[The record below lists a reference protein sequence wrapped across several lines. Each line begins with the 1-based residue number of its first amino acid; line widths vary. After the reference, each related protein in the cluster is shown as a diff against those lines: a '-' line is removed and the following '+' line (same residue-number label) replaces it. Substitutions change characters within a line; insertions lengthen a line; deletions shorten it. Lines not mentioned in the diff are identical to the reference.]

1 MTVRLYDAEADE
13 WSPYW
18 ISQASAV
25 IDVPVQGRSDDPTT
39 GRFYCDDAHEGALV
53 RVRYLWL
60 RTGEDTVRWEQ
71 AFSVDGERT
80 WEPNWIMTAV
90 RTA

>member
-25 IDVPVQGRSDDPTT
+25 IDPWASTAACLGGDAGDVVNGLLNDAAVRDPT
-39 GRFYCDDAHEGALV
+39 
-53 RVRYLWL
+53 
-60 RTGEDTVRWEQ
+60 
-71 AFSVDGERT
+71 
-80 WEPNWIMTAV
+80 
-90 RTA
+90 